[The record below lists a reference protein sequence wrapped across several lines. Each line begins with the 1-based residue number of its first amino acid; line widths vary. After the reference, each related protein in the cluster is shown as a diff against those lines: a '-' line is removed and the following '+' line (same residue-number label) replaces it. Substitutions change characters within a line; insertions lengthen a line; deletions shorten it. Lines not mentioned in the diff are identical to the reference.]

1 MKPSYH
7 HKDLRKQLVS
17 AGLRQLNRDGL
28 VNFSMRRLAQ
38 DLGVSHAAAYR
49 HFASKEALLAAIF
62 LETSAAF
69 RAALSASLVQPPP
82 LANASS
88 ASSSAVA
95 PPDASVA
102 LTRLG
107 RAYVRF
113 FLDNPEALGLFSA
126 LPEEQNLMLSLI
138 ASLDGAVPATA
149 SAPLIELASH
159 AGADCF
165 DSLPDDSAFGLLRGL
180 VRAIRGQPAFRHL
193 SEREVMLGY
202 WAKVHGLA
210 SLLVTQKN
218 FLPPDQLDAS
228 LDRLLETAF

>member
-165 DSLPDDSAFGLLRGL
+165 DSLPDGL